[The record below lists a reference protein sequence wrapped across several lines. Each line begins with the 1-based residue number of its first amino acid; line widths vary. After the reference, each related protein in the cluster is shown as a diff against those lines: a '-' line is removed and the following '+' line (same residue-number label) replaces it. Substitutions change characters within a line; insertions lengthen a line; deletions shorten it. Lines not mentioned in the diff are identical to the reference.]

1 MPEGMEITDYDS
13 RRTGN
18 RLSDMGSTPI
28 YSIFNKNISTCLY
41 TLRFYMVP
49 VYLLSYRDFSRYV
62 WDIRNNRTF
71 ENKKGSI
78 SIHLYSALS
87 PVKSH
92 ATVFPITVNVF
103 SKISLFFN
111 GLNTPSF
118 SPKGFI
124 STFRIEPS

>member
-28 YSIFNKNISTCLY
+28 YSIFDNNISSVCTHLDLIWFRCI
-41 TLRFYMVP
+41 FYRTGIFP
-49 VYLLSYRDFSRYV
+49 VTSGISGTTGLLK
-62 WDIRNNRTF
+62 T
-71 ENKKGSI
+71 KKGSI

-118 SPKGFI
+118 SQKGFI